1 MFILKWIRNLFYYGT
16 AFIFAL
22 AIALGA
28 LFAVGYH
35 FYQETYLA
43 YIDTQKE
50 WVAIDAQAQQ
60 YFAFYAKNKTTLN
73 GNAMKNGVSDSHR
86 MRVKSHNN
94 YVEQAR
100 KALKKEDKIA
110 LYSNVWS
117 SNNVFKE
124 IKTTSA
130 KRMQVGFSRIEEEA
144 KPHITT
150 YNQKANAF
158 NQKHESFPYSLAAK
172 VIGIHEL
179 PLLPESE

>member
-16 AFIFAL
+16 AFIFSLAL
-22 AIALGA
+22 ALGA

-50 WVAIDAQAQQ
+50 WVMIDAQAQD
-60 YFAFYAKNKTTLN
+60 YFAFYAKNKQTLQ

-110 LYSNVWS
+110 LYSSVWS
-117 SNNVFKE
+117 SNNVFHE
-124 IKTTSA
+124 IKTPEA
-130 KRMQVGFSRIEEEA
+130 KRLNTGFSRIEEA
-144 KPHITT
+144 ARTHVGT
-150 YNQKANAF
+150 YNQKVNAF
-158 NQKHESFPYSLAAK
+158 NQQHASFPYSLAAK
-172 VIGIHEL
+172 VIGIQEI